1 MPFLPGRVSR
11 PLAAGA
17 LLVAAAVFGAAPSA
31 AGQRLAGAGSGSAGA
46 GEGSA
51 DESRFLSRV
60 RRLTVEG
67 RRAGEG
73 YFSPDGRE
81 IVFQSEREPGNP
93 FFQIYLLS
101 FETGETLR
109 VSPGTG
115 KTTCAFISP
124 SDSGVLFASTHL
136 DPRSVELQREEIEFR
151 ESGRERRYS
160 WDYDPAMDLFA
171 WDRDSGEL
179 TRLTEA
185 RGYDAEASYSPDGEW
200 IAFTSMRSLFEDELT
215 ERERRLAEVDPSY
228 FGEIWIMRADGS
240 GKTRLTNAPGYDGG
254 PFFFPDGERIVW
266 RRFSEDGVIAD
277 IYSMRRDGSDLR
289 RLTDFRSMSWAP
301 YVHPSGEYLL
311 FASNKL
317 GFSNFEVY
325 LVDTAGEKEP
335 IRVTTTDGFD
345 GLPVPTPDG
354 RGLAWTSTRHGEGS
368 GGQIYLAD
376 WNHEEAV
383 AALRE
388 AAPRISDADRPHPP
402 PSSPGNANRP

>member
-11 PLAAGA
+11 PFAAGVLLLAAA
-17 LLVAAAVFGAAPSA
+17 SFGAAPSA
-31 AGQRLAGAGSGSAGA
+31 AGQRLGGAGSAAIGPEDG
-46 GEGSA
+46 GA

-81 IVFQSEREPGNP
+81 MVFQSEREPGNP

-109 VSPGTG
+109 VSPGVG

-124 SDSGVLFASTHL
+124 RDGGVLFASTHL

-151 ESGRERRYS
+151 ESGQERRYS

-171 WDRDSGEL
+171 WERDSGEL

-200 IAFTSMRSLFEDELT
+200 IVFTSMRSLFEDELT

-228 FGEIWIMRADGS
+228 FGEIWIMRRDGS
-240 GKTRLTNAPGYDGG
+240 GKTRLTNTPGYDGG

-289 RLTDFRSMSWAP
+289 KLTDFRSMSWAP
-301 YVHPSGEYLL
+301 YVHPSGEYLF

-335 IRVTTTDGFD
+335 VRVTTTDGFD

-383 AALRE
+383 AALRK
-388 AAPRISDADRPHPP
+388 AAPRLSDAIRP
-402 PSSPGNANRP
+402 PSPASSPESASHP